1 MTDLND
7 LSEEKRGK
15 LVKNLKEE
23 IENEKK
29 MHMLLEQKVSEI
41 TEKKEKLKFFQKIS
55 DAIGNFVGSWK
66 FIILLGLFLGFWI
79 ILNVHFLMRKTFDP
93 YPVLLLNLILSG
105 VAALQ
110 APLIMMSQKRKREID
125 RQQKENDYKVN
136 LKTEIVVE
144 DIHYKLDE
152 LLEKQEEIIERII
165 YLEGRK
171 PDPEQRKYKFMKDIF
186 EKDKKAEE

>member
-1 MTDLND
+1 MTDLKD

-41 TEKKEKLKFFQKIS
+41 TEKKEKLKFSQKLGN
-55 DAIGNFVGSWK
+55 AIGDFVGSWK
-66 FIILLGLFLGFWI
+66 FIILLGLFLVFWI
-79 ILNVHFLMRKTFDP
+79 ALNVHFLMRKTFDP
-93 YPVLLLNLILSG
+93 YPVLLLNLILSC
-105 VAALQ
+105 VAAIQ
-110 APLIMMSQKRKREID
+110 APLIMMSQKRKRDID

>member
-41 TEKKEKLKFFQKIS
+41 TEKKEKLKFSQKIS

-93 YPVLLLNLILSG
+93 YPVLLLNLILSS
-105 VAALQ
+105 VVALQ

>member
-1 MTDLND
+1 MTDLKD

-41 TEKKEKLKFFQKIS
+41 TEKKEKLKFSQKIS

-93 YPVLLLNLILSG
+93 YPVLLLNLILSS

-165 YLEGRK
+165 Y
-171 PDPEQRKYKFMKDIF
+171 
-186 EKDKKAEE
+186 

>member
-1 MTDLND
+1 MTDLKD

-41 TEKKEKLKFFQKIS
+41 TEKKEKLKFSQKIS
-55 DAIGNFVGSWK
+55 DAIGDFVGSWK
-66 FIILLGLFLGFWI
+66 FIILLGLFLVFWI
-79 ILNVHFLMRKTFDP
+79 ALNVHFLMRKTFDP
-93 YPVLLLNLILSG
+93 YPVLLLNLILSC
-105 VAALQ
+105 VAAIQ
-110 APLIMMSQKRKREID
+110 APLIMMSQKRKRDID

>member
-1 MTDLND
+1 MTDLKD

-41 TEKKEKLKFFQKIS
+41 TEKKEKLKFFQKLG
-55 DAIGNFVGSWK
+55 DAIGDFVGSWK
-66 FIILLGLFLGFWI
+66 FIILLGLFLASWI
-79 ILNVHFLMRKTFDP
+79 ALNVHFLMRKTFDP
-93 YPVLLLNLILSG
+93 YPVLFLNLILSC

-110 APLIMMSQKRKREID
+110 APLIMMSQKRKRDID

-136 LKTEIVVE
+136 LKTEIVME

-186 EKDKKAEE
+186 EKDKKVGE

>member
-125 RQQKENDYKVN
+125 RQQKENYYKVN

>member
-1 MTDLND
+1 MTDLKD

-41 TEKKEKLKFFQKIS
+41 TEKKEKLKFSQKLG

-66 FIILLGLFLGFWI
+66 FIILLGLFLAFWI
-79 ILNVHFLMRKTFDP
+79 ALNVHFLMRKTFDP
-93 YPVLLLNLILSG
+93 YPVLLLNLILSC

-110 APLIMMSQKRKREID
+110 APLIMMSQKRKRDID

>member
-1 MTDLND
+1 MTDLKD

-41 TEKKEKLKFFQKIS
+41 TEKKEKLKFSQKIS

-93 YPVLLLNLILSG
+93 YPVLLLNLILSC
-105 VAALQ
+105 VAAIQ
-110 APLIMMSQKRKREID
+110 APLIMMSQKRKRDID

-136 LKTEIVVE
+136 LKTEIVME

-152 LLEKQEEIIERII
+152 LLEKQEEIVERII

-186 EKDKKAEE
+186 EKDKKVGE

>member
-1 MTDLND
+1 MTDLKD

-41 TEKKEKLKFFQKIS
+41 TEKKEKLKFSQKIS

-93 YPVLLLNLILSG
+93 YPVLLLNLILSS

>member
-66 FIILLGLFLGFWI
+66 FIILLGLFLAFWI

-93 YPVLLLNLILSG
+93 YPVLLLNLILSS

>member
-1 MTDLND
+1 MTDLKD

-41 TEKKEKLKFFQKIS
+41 TEKKEKLKFSQKLG
-55 DAIGNFVGSWK
+55 DVIGDFVGSWK
-66 FIILLGLFLGFWI
+66 FIILLGLFLAFWI
-79 ILNVHFLMRKTFDP
+79 ALNVHFLMRKTFDP
-93 YPVLLLNLILSG
+93 YPVLLLNLILSC
-105 VAALQ
+105 VAAIQ
-110 APLIMMSQKRKREID
+110 APLIMMSQKRKRDID

-186 EKDKKAEE
+186 EKDKKAGE

>member
-1 MTDLND
+1 MTDLKD

-41 TEKKEKLKFFQKIS
+41 TEKKEKLKFSQKLG
-55 DAIGNFVGSWK
+55 DVIGDFVGSWK
-66 FIILLGLFLGFWI
+66 FIILLGLFLAFWI
-79 ILNVHFLMRKTFDP
+79 ALNVHFLMRKTFDP
-93 YPVLLLNLILSG
+93 YPVLLLNLILSS

-110 APLIMMSQKRKREID
+110 APLIMMSQKRKRDID

-186 EKDKKAEE
+186 EKDKKAGE

>member
-41 TEKKEKLKFFQKIS
+41 TEKKEKLKFSQKIS

-93 YPVLLLNLILSG
+93 YPVLLLNLILSS
-105 VAALQ
+105 VTALQ

>member
-41 TEKKEKLKFFQKIS
+41 TEKKEKLKFSQKIS

>member
-41 TEKKEKLKFFQKIS
+41 TEKKEKLKFSQKLGN
-55 DAIGNFVGSWK
+55 AIGDFVGSWK
-66 FIILLGLFLGFWI
+66 FIILLGLFLVFWI
-79 ILNVHFLMRKTFDP
+79 ALNVHFLMRKTFDP
-93 YPVLLLNLILSG
+93 YPVLLLNLILSC
-105 VAALQ
+105 VAAIQ
-110 APLIMMSQKRKREID
+110 APLIMMSQKRKRDID

>member
-66 FIILLGLFLGFWI
+66 FIILLGLFLAFWI
-79 ILNVHFLMRKTFDP
+79 ILNAHFLMRKTFDP
-93 YPVLLLNLILSG
+93 YPVLLLNLILSS

>member
-41 TEKKEKLKFFQKIS
+41 TEKKEKLKFSQKLG
-55 DAIGNFVGSWK
+55 DVIGDFVGSWK
-66 FIILLGLFLGFWI
+66 FIILLGLFLAFWI
-79 ILNVHFLMRKTFDP
+79 ALNVHFLMRKTFDP
-93 YPVLLLNLILSG
+93 YPVLLLNLILSC

-110 APLIMMSQKRKREID
+110 APLIMMSQKRKRDID
-125 RQQKENDYKVN
+125 KQQKENDYKVN

-186 EKDKKAEE
+186 EKDKKAGE

>member
-41 TEKKEKLKFFQKIS
+41 TEKKEKLKFSQKIS

-93 YPVLLLNLILSG
+93 YPVLLLNLILSC
-105 VAALQ
+105 VAAIQ
-110 APLIMMSQKRKREID
+110 APLIMMSQKRKRDID

>member
-1 MTDLND
+1 MTDLKD

-41 TEKKEKLKFFQKIS
+41 TEKKEKLKFSQKLG
-55 DAIGNFVGSWK
+55 DAIGDFVGSWK
-66 FIILLGLFLGFWI
+66 FIILLGLFLVFWI
-79 ILNVHFLMRKTFDP
+79 ALNVHFLMRKTFDL
-93 YPVLLLNLILSG
+93 YPVLLLNLILSC
-105 VAALQ
+105 VAAIQ
-110 APLIMMSQKRKREID
+110 APLIMMSQKRKRDID

-136 LKTEIVVE
+136 LKTEIVME

-152 LLEKQEEIIERII
+152 LLEKQEEIVERII

-186 EKDKKAEE
+186 EKDKKVGE

>member
-1 MTDLND
+1 MTDLKD

-41 TEKKEKLKFFQKIS
+41 TEKKEKLKFSQKLG
-55 DAIGNFVGSWK
+55 DAIGDFVGSWK
-66 FIILLGLFLGFWI
+66 FIILLGLFLASWI
-79 ILNVHFLMRKTFDP
+79 ALNVHFLMRKTFDP
-93 YPVLLLNLILSG
+93 YPVLFLNLILSC

-110 APLIMMSQKRKREID
+110 APLIMMSQKRKRDID

-136 LKTEIVVE
+136 LKTEIVME

-186 EKDKKAEE
+186 EKDKKVGE

>member
-1 MTDLND
+1 MTDLKD

-41 TEKKEKLKFFQKIS
+41 TEKKEKLKFSQKLG
-55 DAIGNFVGSWK
+55 DAIGDFVGSWK
-66 FIILLGLFLGFWI
+66 FIIFLCLFLGLWMA
-79 ILNVHFLMRKTFDP
+79 LNAYFLIKKSFDP
-93 YPVLLLNLILSG
+93 YPFILLNLILSCI
-105 VAALQ
+105 AAIQ
-110 APLIMMSQKRKREID
+110 ASLIMMNQNRKQEIY
-125 RQQKENDYKVN
+125 RQQMENDYKVN
-136 LKTEIVVE
+136 LKIEIVME

-152 LLEKQEEIIERII
+152 LLEKQEEIVERII

-186 EKDKKAEE
+186 EKDKKVGE